1 MKLEDEYRVESRFA
15 LTPFDD
21 LSEWESISP
30 PLYSPDHAKMFLES
44 ESRRFDAQK
53 TLMHRYELRV
63 TTRSVT
69 PWCPMKDTHIVKNL
83 TKGDEEDAEQK

>member
-21 LSEWESISP
+21 LSEWESITP
-30 PLYSPDHAKMFLES
+30 PLYSPDHAKLFLQS
-44 ESRRFDAQK
+44 EERRFEAEK
-53 TLMHRYELRV
+53 KIMYRYELRI

-69 PWCPMKDTHIVKNL
+69 PWCPMQDTHIVKTL
-83 TKGDEEDAEQK
+83 TKGVEENAEQK

>member
-1 MKLEDEYRVESRFA
+1 MKLKDEYRVESRFA
-15 LTPFDD
+15 LTPFDEI
-21 LSEWESISP
+21 SEWESISP
-30 PLYSPDHAKMFLES
+30 PLYSPEHAKMFLAS

-69 PWCPMKDTHIVKNL
+69 PWCPMKDTNIVKKS
-83 TKGDEEDAEQK
+83 TSDEKMDEEVE